1 MARRVKLGK
10 IVIVVFL
17 TALIW
22 IWADLAL
29 DETLP
34 DRPAEVVVDG
44 LANPKLWVSFNQS
57 PSANVRIELSGP
69 HTAIANEIK
78 RLREGKIRE
87 FILNIVQE
95 SMNQPGDYDWSLLPF
110 LQKDKQLK
118 QLGLKVKSCEPQVL
132 QVNVVELIKK
142 QLSVECIDEN
152 GASLKPESIEPST
165 VDMFVPEGRR
175 TAQVRLN
182 HREIEQ
188 ARLNTLERRPYIELA
203 EGQIQEAAKAV
214 KIKMPPAEDV
224 LMSYTITA
232 TPGFCLSEN
241 LQGKYEV
248 QVLNPSEL
256 ASVLIKASPAA
267 KLAYEQQPF
276 QIVLYILDDY
286 AKKSSVEHRRE
297 VVYNFP
303 EEFVRRDEIRLNQLP
318 VPARFKLVELPTEG
332 P

>member
-1 MARRVKLGK
+1 MARRIKLGK
-10 IVIVVFL
+10 IAIVIFL

-29 DETLP
+29 DEELS
-34 DRPAEVVVDG
+34 DRPAEVVIDE
-44 LANPKLWVSFNQS
+44 LADPKLWVSFNQA
-57 PSANVRIELSGP
+57 PSANIRIKLSGP
-69 HTAIANEIK
+69 HTAIANETK
-78 RLREGKIRE
+78 RLREGKIHE
-87 FILNIVQE
+87 FILNVVQE
-95 SMNQPGDYDWSLLPF
+95 SMNQPRDYDWRLLPF

-118 QLGLKVKSCEPQVL
+118 KLGLKVEDCEPKVL
-132 QVNVVELIKK
+132 DVNVVELVKR
-142 QLSVECIDEN
+142 QLIVECIDED

-182 HREIEQ
+182 RKEIEY
-188 ARLNTLERRPYIELA
+188 ARSAVLEKKPYIELS
-203 EGQIQEAAKAV
+203 EGQPRYAAEPV

-224 LMSYTITA
+224 LRSYTITA

-267 KLAYEQQPF
+267 KLTYEQQPF

-286 AKKSSVEHRRE
+286 AKKSSEEHRIE

-303 EEFVRRDEIRLNQLP
+303 EEFVRRDEIRLNQTP
-318 VPARFKLVELPTEG
+318 VPARFRLVKLLPEG